1 MADRAKLVYTDA
13 ALAAGVTSKRWAAL
27 TKLDLDI
34 DTIRTWD
41 PVLPRQK
48 RVLVPIDVQA
58 FVVPSSDPEGTVR
71 VAGGDHD
78 PEPFAPLEP
87 KPAGVHLHWALPDAL
102 LRGKQ
107 VDGATSITL
116 PALPDRWAVVRTL
129 LPVGSRLAHVTGWVV
144 DASTGSVTPL
154 SSYAGTPA
162 AAPEGTPTY
171 TPLDGASGGTLL
183 WSATYAGA
191 LHRFAL
197 HDDLAD
203 LPELAVIAPQGF
215 HGGRAVY
222 TVAGWW
228 SDAGEDPLA
237 VARSRPSLQS
247 RVRSFGWHISPES
260 PDDDDTPIDP
270 QLEALHAS
278 AGLARPATST
288 PTVHVTPYAQQVTRY
303 TDVSPAAAAPVAQV
317 AAHYVGARATT
328 YHSLLHG
335 SVLGVPIDGALGV
348 ADDRPASVTGSAVG
362 SDLDDVT
369 AALAAPA
376 FGVAEDA
383 RTSAERL
390 MAAFTSGLLARITT
404 PDGIRDLEEHE
415 HADGFWS
422 FPGRPLPAAVDDR
435 LRADDSLA
443 YGPTAVGRK
452 GRGALAGSTPTS
464 PRPDKAL
471 RAAVSWKAA
480 GPRYVSV
487 SSASTPAAAKPA
499 VPTGAVPV
507 KPGSARTVKKP
518 PPRLFRP
525 APPIVAVRGLAPS
538 ARHHGDG
545 LFDPEGL
552 RCRWPG
558 ECRPGFEGTVDP
570 TKIVPTLGSGA
581 APAEVLTVVREAVT
595 LDPYASVWLAR
606 AGAPEQSWRE
616 REARVVAEH
625 VRLFGE
631 SMTYDGSGSAALLAS
646 VRRPPQAGR
655 ESTWA
660 AVSTASDHVGRELA
674 AQVSRY
680 STAAGTPP
688 SPVAITAWRQ
698 PWSPLYLEWEVRVVG
713 RGSLSGWTLDGLD
726 LSAADPRPADDVDR
740 VLAGRSPLSTGI
752 ARSLGDAMTGWL
764 TAENARDAAV
774 PSQSQL
780 SEADELALARL
791 RDLIAPLDLVS
802 ASLDGMRE
810 QLLGIDYVGGAIV
823 RQRASEDSGPA
834 EKARPTA
841 SGLPVPLFGGTVELL
856 RLRAVDTF
864 GRVLD
869 VPVDQTRTTRLLEV
883 PGRPGTIAVRPRVQ
897 HGARWLFRL
906 VDPGY
911 ALGADPLHAPEAYV
925 DQLAGTAAVTPVSG
939 YLLPDHMDE
948 SLEVFDRF
956 GTPIG
961 ELRHDSVSDAVAF
974 EPAPGR
980 PVPPDAGPLTGIP
993 GEFAG
998 HAQHVGLLAAGLVR
1012 ADVGARHATAPAAR
1026 SALSAL
1032 LRAVD
1037 TTSWSI
1043 DTFQAIGSPTVAGL
1057 VGRPVAVVRATLR
1070 LELPDDLDEV
1080 LVTEPGGPDA
1090 RRAAFAALAAER
1102 FPVRLGD
1109 LGRSDDSLLGF
1120 FVDDDYTRFHVVDRV
1135 VAALA
1140 RDSGRH
1146 RGHLGLLGAVD
1157 TPSLDPIEHPYLELE
1172 DTLQVVPGQ
1181 VLRLTLLMLP
1191 AGKVHL
1197 TSGILPRKSLSLA
1210 DDWVTPGLRRLV
1222 PSLRVGPV
1230 LVDPAEIR
1238 MPKVAALGEDQSF
1251 LRRTGPLTWKEDPI
1265 VSATSAAMLPRM
1277 PHEAQEGWI
1286 RVSAVEPP
1294 AGDPASPGSGTGG
1307 SGAPS

>member
-1 MADRAKLVYTDA
+1 MADAPKLVYTDR
-13 ALAAGVTSKRWAAL
+13 ALAAGVASQRWAAL

-48 RVLVPIDVQA
+48 RVLIPVDVQA
-58 FVVPSSDPEGTVR
+58 YVVPLTGPEGTVP
-71 VAGGDHD
+71 VTGGNSE

-87 KPAGVHLHWALPDAL
+87 MPAGVHLHWALPDAL
-102 LRGKQ
+102 LRGKH
-107 VDGATSITL
+107 VDGATSVTL
-116 PALPDRWAVVRTL
+116 PALPDRWAVIRTL
-129 LPVGSRLAHVTGWVV
+129 LPVGGRLVHVKGWVV
-144 DASTGSVTPL
+144 DAATGSVTPL

-162 AAPEGTPTY
+162 AAPQGTPTY
-171 TPLDGASGGTLL
+171 APLDGASGGTLL

-191 LHRFAL
+191 RNRFAL

-203 LPELAVIAPQGF
+203 LPELAVIAPEGF
-215 HGGRAVY
+215 HAGRAVY

-228 SDAGEDPLA
+228 SDAANDPLA

-260 PDDDDTPIDP
+260 PDDDDSPIEP
-270 QLEALHAS
+270 QLEALQSS
-278 AGLARPATST
+278 AGLDRPATST
-288 PTVHVTPYAQQVTRY
+288 PTVHVTPYARQVTRY
-303 TDVSPAAAAPVAQV
+303 VDLSPAAASPVAQV

-335 SVLGVPIDGALGV
+335 SVLGVPVDGGLGV
-348 ADDRPASVTGSAVG
+348 ADDRPDGVLGSAVG
-362 SDLDDVT
+362 LDLDDVT

-376 FGVAEDA
+376 FGVAENA

-422 FPGRPLPAAVDDR
+422 FPGAPLPGAQDDR

-443 YGPTAVGRK
+443 FGPTTVGRK
-452 GRGALAGSTPTS
+452 GRGTLAGGPAKPSTTGQ
-464 PRPDKAL
+464 AL
-471 RAAVSWKAA
+471 RVAVSWKQPGQKFVTVA
-480 GPRYVSV
+480 
-487 SSASTPAAAKPA
+487 SSSSLAQAKPA
-499 VPTGAVPV
+499 VPTGTVPTP
-507 KPGSARTVKKP
+507 PGSARTVTKP
-518 PPRLFRP
+518 APRLFRP
-525 APPIVAVRGLAPS
+525 APPIVAVRGVRPS

-545 LFDPEGL
+545 LFDAEGL

-570 TKIVPTLGSGA
+570 VALIPTLGSGA
-581 APAEVLTVVREAVT
+581 VPAEVLTVVREAVT
-595 LDPYASVWLAR
+595 LDPYASGWLAR
-606 AGAPEQSWRE
+606 AGAPEESWRD

-625 VRLFGE
+625 VRLFGS
-631 SMTYDGSGSAALLAS
+631 SMTYDGSGSAALLGS
-646 VRRPPQAGR
+646 VRRSQPQASR
-655 ESTWA
+655 ESSWA
-660 AVSTASDHVGRELA
+660 GVSTASDHVGHELA

-680 STAAGTPP
+680 STVAGTPP

-713 RGSLSGWTLDGLD
+713 RRTLAGWTLDGLD
-726 LSAADPRPADDVDR
+726 LTAADPPPPDDVDR

-752 ARSLGDAMTGWL
+752 ARSLGTAMTGWL

-780 SEADELALARL
+780 SEPDEAALARL

-802 ASLDGMRE
+802 ASLDGIRE

-823 RQRASEDSGPA
+823 RQRPADGAETA

-841 SGLPVPLFGGTVELL
+841 SGLPVPLFGGTVQLL
-856 RLRAVDTF
+856 RLRAVDAF

-869 VPVDQTRTTRLLEV
+869 IPVDSTRTTQLLEV
-883 PGRPGTIAVRPRVQ
+883 PGRPATIAVRPRVQ
-897 HGARWLFRL
+897 HGGRWLFRL

-911 ALGADPLHAPEAYV
+911 NLTADPLAAPEAYV
-925 DQLAGTAAVTPVSG
+925 DQLAGDAAVTPVSG
-939 YLLPDHMDE
+939 YLLPDHLDE

-956 GTPIG
+956 GSPIG
-961 ELRHDSVSDAVAF
+961 EVLHDSVSDAVAF

-980 PVPPDAGPLTGIP
+980 AVPPDAGPLTGVP

-998 HAQHVGLLAAGLVR
+998 HAQHVALLAAGLVH
-1012 ADVGARHATAPAAR
+1012 ADVDARHAAEPAGR

-1032 LRAVD
+1032 LRAID

-1043 DTFQAIGSPTVAGL
+1043 DTFQALGSPTVAGL

-1090 RRAAFAALAAER
+1090 RRAAFAALATER

-1146 RGHLGLLGAVD
+1146 RGHLGLLGAVE
-1157 TPSLDPIEHPYLELE
+1157 TPTLDPINHPYLELE
-1172 DTLQVVPGQ
+1172 DTLQVAPGQ

-1251 LRRTGPLTWKEDPI
+1251 IRRTGPLTWKEDPI
-1265 VSATSAAMLPRM
+1265 ISATSAAMLPRM

-1286 RVSAVEPP
+1286 RVTPVEPATGA
-1294 AGDPASPGSGTGG
+1294 AGADGSGGL
-1307 SGAPS
+1307 S